1 MKTYELTYL
10 VSPDILEEEAIL
22 LSTKINSF
30 IEEKGGIL
38 KKNLPLL
45 KKQLSYPIKKK
56 NIAYLMSLTFQV
68 KAESLKEIKKQIE
81 INSNILRHLLFI
93 KKEEESQKII
103 KNLIKKPKKIIKTKV
118 DLKEIEKKIEEILE

>member
-30 IEEKGGIL
+30 IQEKGGIL
-38 KKNLPLL
+38 RKNLPLL